1 MVCKS
6 TKVQG
11 GTMTWKII
19 DATKDS
25 IEIIDDVITR
35 EVEWADDPT
44 DDIEQA
50 WDRVKELARKGEI
63 AEKHLKE
70 WGKLK

>member
-25 IEIIDDVITR
+25 IEIIDELMTEVVIEHPDVGK
-35 EVEWADDPT
+35 
-44 DDIEQA
+44 A
-50 WDRVKELARKGEI
+50 WSRVKELARKGEI

-70 WGKLK
+70 WGRLK

>member
-1 MVCKS
+1 MVCES

-25 IEIIDDVITR
+25 IEIIDELMTEVVIEHPDVGK
-35 EVEWADDPT
+35 
-44 DDIEQA
+44 A
-50 WDRVKELARKGEI
+50 WSRVKELARKGKI

-70 WGKLK
+70 WGRLK